1 MSTTT
6 RIGTASLFAF
16 IAAASI
22 ASPAAA
28 APTTNPDPTLCAEYL
43 KDLKTYRRMA
53 VLLGCPI
60 PGDDTA
66 AVTTAA
72 PAKLAAAQTDE
83 VSFPPVET
91 EEPAAPATEF
101 PPVIDAPESAES
113 TPSLPPVEQASTDP
127 EPAEMP
133 PVVDE
138 PSHGSSGS
146 SGGSSSSFPETAEF
160 EPDSGFEES
169 TDPLAE
175 VRAAIEEKVAEM
187 KEEAKARV
195 KEAILAKAE
204 EVKERVKERVKEK
217 IRHKIEDAIF
227 PRNDNAGNPGMTFR
241 STVERRFKAA
251 AKDAVKKLVKEH
263 HGKDKGSSLL
273 DKLAQF
279 RRH

>member
-6 RIGTASLFAF
+6 RIGTASLFAL

-22 ASPAAA
+22 VSPGAA
-28 APTTNPDPTLCAEYL
+28 APATNPDPTLCAEYL

-53 VLLGCPI
+53 ELLGCDI
-60 PGDDTA
+60 PGGDA
-66 AVTTAA
+66 AAATTAA
-72 PAKLAAAQTDE
+72 PAKLAAAPPDE
-83 VSFPPVET
+83 VSFPPVEA
-91 EEPAAPATEF
+91 EPTAPATDF
-101 PPVIDAPESAES
+101 PPVEDVPESAES

-138 PSHGSSGS
+138 PSHSSSGS
-146 SGGSSSSFPETAEF
+146 SGGSSPSFPETAEF
-160 EPDSGFEES
+160 EPEAGFEEPS
-169 TDPLAE
+169 GPQAE
-175 VRAAIEEKVAEM
+175 VRTAIEEKIAEM

-195 KEAILAKAE
+195 KEAVLAKAE

-217 IRHKIEDAIF
+217 IRRKIEDAIF
-227 PRNDNAGNPGMTFR
+227 PSNDGADNPGVTFR
-241 STVERRFKAA
+241 KKAEKRFKTA

-263 HGKDKGSSLL
+263 HGKDKGGSLL
-273 DKLAQF
+273 NKLAQF